1 MENRG
6 TITEL
11 ITDSDNGKSF
21 AIVSI
26 VLLIGFSF
34 HGFTFIVSI
43 DDEIRAKY
51 AESEFNIQFFEEVL
65 EGDDSIIVG
74 DGNTETISLSREN
87 IGVSST
93 KMIAKLEFTITYSE
107 TSGEFG
113 DPCDEVRVDIP
124 PNGMVADW
132 QNADNVLTNSTDD
145 CESMSLLVYIYPQ
158 YDGIDK
164 NVTGND
170 IEYWN
175 EVWSNETYGSGDLNL
190 RISVDTN
197 RPATSFAPTI
207 DDSDEEIN
215 INWRLSVFEFT
226 IEDVSIIQY

>member
-132 QNADNVLTNSTDD
+132 QNVDNVLTNSTDD

-226 IEDVSIIQY
+226 I

>member
-1 MENRG
+1 
-6 TITEL
+6 
-11 ITDSDNGKSF
+11 
-21 AIVSI
+21 
-26 VLLIGFSF
+26 
-34 HGFTFIVSI
+34 
-43 DDEIRAKY
+43 
-51 AESEFNIQFFEEVL
+51 
-65 EGDDSIIVG
+65 
-74 DGNTETISLSREN
+74 
-87 IGVSST
+87 
-93 KMIAKLEFTITYSE
+93 
-107 TSGEFG
+107 
-113 DPCDEVRVDIP
+113 
-124 PNGMVADW
+124 
-132 QNADNVLTNSTDD
+132 
-145 CESMSLLVYIYPQ
+145 MSLLVYIYPQ

-226 IEDVSIIQY
+226 IEDVSIIQ

>member
-132 QNADNVLTNSTDD
+132 QNVDNVLTNSTDD

-215 INWRLSVFEFT
+215 INWKLSVFEFN
-226 IEDVSIIQY
+226 IEDVSIIQ

>member
-226 IEDVSIIQY
+226 IEDVSIIQ

>member
-1 MENRG
+1 MENKGR
-6 TITEL
+6 ITEL

-51 AESEFNIQFFEEVL
+51 AESEFKIQFFEEML
-65 EGDDSIIVG
+65 DGDDSIIVG
-74 DGNTETISLSREN
+74 DGNTETITLSREN
-87 IGVSST
+87 IGISST

-113 DPCDEVRVDIP
+113 DPCDEVRVEIP

-132 QNADNVLTNSTDD
+132 QNENNMLSNSTDD
-145 CESMSLLVYIYPQ
+145 CESMSLLVYIYPH

-164 NVTGND
+164 NVSGYD
-170 IEYWN
+170 MEYWQDS
-175 EVWSNETYGSGDLNL
+175 WSNETYGSGELNL

-215 INWRLSVFEFT
+215 INWRFTIFEFG
-226 IEDVSIIQY
+226 IEDVSIIQ

>member
-124 PNGMVADW
+124 PNGMVADS

-215 INWRLSVFEFT
+215 INWKLSVFEFN
-226 IEDVSIIQY
+226 IEDVSIIQ

>member
-1 MENRG
+1 VENRG

-132 QNADNVLTNSTDD
+132 QNVDNVLTNSTDD

-215 INWRLSVFEFT
+215 INWKLSVFEFN
-226 IEDVSIIQY
+226 IEDVSIIQ

>member
-132 QNADNVLTNSTDD
+132 QNVDNVLTNSTDD

-226 IEDVSIIQY
+226 IEDVSIIQ

>member
-51 AESEFNIQFFEEVL
+51 AESEFNIQFFEEIL

-132 QNADNVLTNSTDD
+132 QNVDNVLTNSTDD

-215 INWRLSVFEFT
+215 INWKLSVFEFN
-226 IEDVSIIQY
+226 IEDVSIIQ

>member
-1 MENRG
+1 VENRG

-226 IEDVSIIQY
+226 IEDVSIIQ